1 METELNPLEF
11 PMESKGILRINN
23 RNNNRGSLCTK
34 VTLVAL
40 QVLIAISIYH
50 LFMSIILPANTSANS
65 SMVTIFAAS
74 MLVIATAFLLLYKY
88 QMVIQDFTVRSE
100 KMEKQIGDSTTELLK
115 ANKEMRRELTERKQ
129 MEAALAESEERF
141 RTIVREAA
149 MGIAVIDMK
158 GRLVECNPALQRML
172 GYAPEELN
180 NMVFL
185 HFSPFDDDEFHLKN
199 FKGLLKGKRRSIRI
213 EKRFVR
219 KDGRE
224 GWWRQSI
231 SIVRNTEGEAQYVI
245 SMNEDITEQKLADE
259 KIRRYQDRLKSLASE
274 LSLTEERERRD
285 IATILHDHIGQI
297 LSLAKIKI
305 EELQD
310 SWRHK
315 DLKAPF
321 GEVHHLIDE
330 SIKYTRSMVYELSPP
345 LLYDVGFAETVEW
358 LSEHMSQRYALQ
370 IGVEISHSAESLNN
384 EERFL
389 LFRAVRELIF
399 NIVKHAKASLAR
411 IYIQRNANNLQII
424 VEDNGVGFPPDKLPS
439 QIVAYNEVG
448 GFGLFS
454 IYERLTY
461 LGGRLVIESSP
472 DQGTRIIMEM
482 PMKAEGEKRAEQDNS
497 SVFRS
502 SASSPSNGNLL
513 YEPSIAAATK

>member
-1 METELNPLEF
+1 MRTELNL
-11 PMESKGILRINN
+11 MESLPKAGEQKKLPN
-23 RNNNRGSLCTK
+23 RNNKNGSLVTK
-34 VTLVAL
+34 VTLISL
-40 QVLIAISIYH
+40 QVLVAISIYH
-50 LFMSIILPANTSANS
+50 LFISIVLPANLSHNS
-65 SMVTIFAAS
+65 GMMTI
-74 MLVIATAFLLLYKY
+74 IAVSLLIIFTAFLMLYKY
-88 QMVIQDFTVRSE
+88 QVLIQDLTKQSE
-100 KMEKQIGDSTTELLK
+100 KIEKQIDESTSELLK
-115 ANKEMRRELTERKQ
+115 ANREMRRELAERKQ

-149 MGIAVIDMK
+149 LGIAVIDMK
-158 GRLVECNPALQRML
+158 GRLVECNPTLQRML
-172 GYAPEELN
+172 GYAPEELS

-185 HFSPFDDDEFHLKN
+185 QFSPFDDDEFHLRHL
-199 FKGLLKGKRRSIRI
+199 KGLLKGKRRSIRI

-219 KDGRE
+219 KDGQE

-231 SIVRNTEGEAQYVI
+231 SIVRNTEGEAQFVI

-259 KIRRYQDRLKSLASE
+259 KIKRYQDRLKSLASE

-310 SWRHK
+310 SGQHK
-315 DLKAPF
+315 DLNAPF
-321 GEVHHLIDE
+321 CEVHHLIDQ

-358 LSEHMSQRYALQ
+358 LAEHMSQRYGLQ
-370 IGVEISHSAESLNN
+370 IEVEISQSAESLNN

-399 NIVKHAKASLAR
+399 NIVKHAKANLAK
-411 IYIQRNANNLQII
+411 IYIQNNAGNLQII

-439 QIVAYNEVG
+439 RVAAYNEVG

-461 LGGRLVIESSP
+461 LGGKLAIESSP
-472 DQGTRIIMEM
+472 AQGTRIIMEM
-482 PMKAEGEKRAEQDNS
+482 PMKSEGEKKAEQKDS
-497 SVFRS
+497 AVFQL
-502 SASSPSNGNLL
+502 SASIPPEGKIVN
-513 YEPSIAAATK
+513 EPCLAPVTR